1 VWQVGRLLQPSVIF
15 VDQAEKTF
23 LKKVSKTDKSD
34 PKRLK
39 KDLPKLVKGIAPED
53 QASITGRRPKIKI
66 ILNLRFFQSW
76 APFFL
81 IILNM
86 KVILIGCSRCPWECD
101 QKGLIQAYQKIL
113 YLPRPDYSYR

>member
-1 VWQVGRLLQPSVIF
+1 VIL

-53 QASITGRRPKIKI
+53 QVLTIEKNIDRR
-66 ILNLRFFQSW
+66 
-76 APFFL
+76 
-81 IILNM
+81 
-86 KVILIGCSRCPWECD
+86 
-101 QKGLIQAYQKIL
+101 
-113 YLPRPDYSYR
+113 

>member
-53 QASITGRRPKIKI
+53 QASITGRRIRNKIK
-66 ILNLRFFQSW
+66 
-76 APFFL
+76 
-81 IILNM
+81 
-86 KVILIGCSRCPWECD
+86 
-101 QKGLIQAYQKIL
+101 
-113 YLPRPDYSYR
+113 

>member
-1 VWQVGRLLQPSVIF
+1 MGRLLQPSVIF

-53 QASITGRRPKIKI
+53 QASITGRRSRIKI
-66 ILNLRFFQSW
+66 NQNC
-76 APFFL
+76 PFFESVFPT
-81 IILNM
+81 IVLNM

>member
-1 VWQVGRLLQPSVIF
+1 MLSIRYISKSSLPKNTVGKSAARAARFHFQKISGTLKIINNDPCCVQVGRLLQPSVIF

-53 QASITGRRPKIKI
+53 QVS
-66 ILNLRFFQSW
+66 
-76 APFFL
+76 
-81 IILNM
+81 
-86 KVILIGCSRCPWECD
+86 
-101 QKGLIQAYQKIL
+101 
-113 YLPRPDYSYR
+113 